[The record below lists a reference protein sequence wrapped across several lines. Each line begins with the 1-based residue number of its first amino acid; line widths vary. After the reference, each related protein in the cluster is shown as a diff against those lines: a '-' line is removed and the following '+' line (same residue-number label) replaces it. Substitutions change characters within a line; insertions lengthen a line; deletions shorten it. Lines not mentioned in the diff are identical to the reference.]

1 MLDSYNTEK
10 IPYNTCATWATPG
23 NLSFNS
29 WNYGSAIINCSG
41 NQLNFEGNTANLE
54 FQGLT
59 FLDSF
64 LRVSDIFLIIN
75 NCSFGSFSQN
85 TFPYLIH
92 VSVNNP
98 RPNFGIYITSSNFLE
113 RNTAGALHVIN
124 YQGKPC
130 IVEIRHTIVAKN
142 YLKEANYIIFIQG
155 YVNFSIVNSEISNT
169 KLLENISKPTLI
181 YFYGCPDMTRHD
193 KNASIDNRWGN
204 TSSKGKNSQHEKL
217 YDDPE
222 LGSPTIEDDSII
234 LSFDIKA
241 LNFSSNQAG
250 IVQTIF
256 CISGNVSVT
265 DATFFNN
272 TNRWI
277 LDGSLAII
285 AKNKLAALD
294 ILIENSSFVANVNE
308 NTGPLV
314 SVVSVNA
321 NVFVTNCTFC
331 HNNGGAMYVSAS
343 PASKIT
349 VRNSSVQFSKSSEH
363 VLSHCG
369 AQICVMF
376 RYPDDYVLPVKEYD
390 NSFSH
395 ATGMRSLTK
404 LSRGEVLKSRK
415 AEFKKS
421 RIHEPLLGHL
431 PGSLCRF
438 LHQSVKPGKGGLLL
452 EQNAS
457 VLKTESDVVNS
468 KFLKMN
474 ESFIFDHNKTSLEY
488 GGEFFGS
495 GLLVE
500 DCNFNNNTGF
510 LSSSAALEVHSEP
523 YISLA
528 GHSPANVSI
537 RRCKFVGNAAKDG
550 SGAIYVAA
558 NIYFIISNCLFHDN
572 AGSSSGAIYFSGSIM
587 VIKNC
592 MLDNNSGGY
601 AVYTQATGSV
611 RLTKK
616 GTAFIQGTRIIQRHI
631 VQTVPNMGIYHSSL
645 AVSCDSF
652 DKIVLSN
659 SVVDCKWLPSLE
671 KVIVLEVTHTK
682 GFALKDIFI
691 ICPWGYKI
699 KRRIISES
707 EQSFECELCTIGSYS
722 LDRGIY
728 R

>member
-1 MLDSYNTEK
+1 M
-10 IPYNTCATWATPG
+10 
-23 NLSFNS
+23 
-29 WNYGSAIINCSG
+29 
-41 NQLNFEGNTANLE
+41 
-54 FQGLT
+54 
-59 FLDSF
+59 
-64 LRVSDIFLIIN
+64 
-75 NCSFGSFSQN
+75 
-85 TFPYLIH
+85 
-92 VSVNNP
+92 
-98 RPNFGIYITSSNFLE
+98 
-113 RNTAGALHVIN
+113 
-124 YQGKPC
+124 
-130 IVEIRHTIVAKN
+130 EIRHTIVAKN
-142 YLKEANYIIFIQG
+142 HLKEANYIIFIQG
-155 YVNFSIVNSEISNT
+155 YVNFSIVHSEISNT
-169 KLLENISKPTLI
+169 KFLENISKPSLI
-181 YFYGCPDMTRHD
+181 YFYGCPDVVRHD
-193 KNASIDNRWGN
+193 KNASIDNRWGS
-204 TSSKGKNSQHEKL
+204 TSSKGKSSQHEKPT
-217 YDDPE
+217 DDPE
-222 LGSPTIEDDSII
+222 LGLPIIEDDSII
-234 LSFDIKA
+234 LSFNIKA
-241 LNFSSNQAG
+241 LNFSGNQAG

-277 LDGSLAII
+277 LDGSFVIN
-285 AKNKLAALD
+285 AKDKSAALD

-314 SVVSVNA
+314 SVAAVDA

-331 HNNGGAMYVSAS
+331 HNNGGAIYVSAS
-343 PASKIT
+343 PGSKIT
-349 VRNSSVQFSKSSEH
+349 VRNSSVQFSKSFEY
-363 VLSHCG
+363 VMSHCG

-395 ATGMRSLTK
+395 ARGIRSLTK

-421 RIHEPLLGHL
+421 RINEP
-431 PGSLCRF
+431 PNCRNMTGSLCPF
-438 LHQSVKPGKGGLLL
+438 LHQSVNPGKGGLLL
-452 EQNAS
+452 ELNAT
-457 VLKTESDVVNS
+457 VLKTESEVENR
-468 KFLKMN
+468 KFLKTN

-510 LSSSAALEVHSEP
+510 LFSSAALEVHSAP

-528 GHSPANVSI
+528 GDSLAKISI
-537 RRCKFVGNAAKDG
+537 RRCKFMGNAAKDG

-558 NIYFIISNCLFHDN
+558 NINFSISNSLFHDN
-572 AGSSSGAIYFSGSIM
+572 AGSSSGAIYFCGSTM

-592 MLDNNSGGY
+592 TLDNNSGGF

-616 GTAFIQGTRIIQRHI
+616 GTAFIQDSRIVQRHI

-652 DKIVLSN
+652 DNIVFSN

-671 KVIVLEVTHTK
+671 KVIVLEVARTK
-682 GFALKDIFI
+682 GFALKKGTSIQ
-691 ICPWGYKI
+691 CPWGYKI

-728 R
+728 RPR